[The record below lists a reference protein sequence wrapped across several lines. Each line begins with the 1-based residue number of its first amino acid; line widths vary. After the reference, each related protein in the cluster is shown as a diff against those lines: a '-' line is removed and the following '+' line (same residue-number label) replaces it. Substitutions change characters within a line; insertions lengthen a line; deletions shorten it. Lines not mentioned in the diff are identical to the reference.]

1 MNDLNRH
8 SAARS
13 EGERSGGRSLRQAR
27 TNAESHRLSLQNIND
42 EDLGVLTS
50 EIPVVGA
57 SESGG
62 VTASDI
68 EPWLIALDIDGT
80 ILDYDGTLSGAVKD
94 AVIAAEKA
102 GHTIV
107 LASGRDLTAMQP
119 IVEMLG
125 LTNGR
130 IVCSNGCVIVHLDP
144 HFGAGYWIEQVSTFD
159 AEPLIRSIAEHLP
172 TARFAV
178 EDVGRGYRV
187 NELFNEGELGGEFH
201 LVPFDQLA
209 GGGLVTRVVI
219 RGGDETPEEFSQ
231 AIASL
236 GMTGM
241 SYFVGYNAWM
251 DVVPD
256 GVSKASALE
265 QVRAKLGIPIE
276 RTLAIG
282 DGHNDIDMLQWAGR
296 GVAMGQADLEV
307 RMAADH
313 VTESVSR
320 DGVAHAL
327 RPILPTH

>member
-1 MNDLNRH
+1 METPPRH
-8 SAARS
+8 PAARS
-13 EGERSGGRSLRQAR
+13 ETTTVAGSLETPA
-27 TNAESHRLSLQNIND
+27 
-42 EDLGVLTS
+42 LT
-50 EIPVVGA
+50 I
-57 SESGG
+57 
-62 VTASDI
+62 D
-68 EPWLIALDIDGT
+68 PWLIALDIDGT
-80 ILDYDGTLSGAVKD
+80 LLDYDGSLSPAVRD

-102 GHTIV
+102 GHHVV

-119 IVEMLG
+119 IAKMLG
-125 LTNGR
+125 LTSGR
-130 IVCSNGCVIVHLDP
+130 IVCSNGCVIVRLDP

-209 GGGLVTRVVI
+209 NGALVTRVVI
-219 RGGDETPEEFSQ
+219 RGGDETPEEFER

-236 GMTGM
+236 GMTGVG
-241 SYFVGYNAWM
+241 YFVGYNAWM

-265 QVRAKLGIPIE
+265 NVRQKLGIPPE

-307 RMAADH
+307 RMAANH
-313 VTESVSR
+313 VTESVTK